1 MGRNNRRQAVLVAA
15 GHLFNDFYNSLLIPI
30 LPILVS
36 ELRISL
42 TMAGAVVSTLSVT
55 TSLLQP
61 VFGWLVDRR
70 PRLWILA
77 LSLAWITTLMTLTG
91 FAPHYGIFLFMV
103 GMAGLGSAIYHPLG
117 SVMMTRA
124 VGGRKSLAMS
134 IYTSIGNFGE
144 ALVPLIAT
152 PVAMALG
159 LKGLVSLAAPGL
171 ILAWLIFR
179 AYRREKALEAGGDD
193 GFSAR
198 EAGKAPVVE
207 VPAAGAQ
214 VTEAQAMEAQTVE
227 AQVVGTQA
235 APPSTASSRRSW
247 LWVAVLD
254 LVLILRSAVHISLIG
269 FLPVYLV
276 QRGYSNV
283 AAGQILFAF
292 MAAAAL
298 GIPFAGLLADR
309 YGRKPVMLFSLA
321 GAFGFISLFLAF
333 DGALGVV
340 MLALAG
346 ALILASLPL
355 AVVAAQEMFPAR
367 AGMASGLMM
376 GFAWGIG
383 GLGAT
388 VTGALSDAFGV
399 AAALHIMIWLLLPA
413 AALVAFLPSHVSLPE
428 SAPVRATGA

>member
-15 GHLFNDFYNSLLIPI
+15 GHLFNDFYNSLLTPI

-103 GMAGLGSAIYHPLG
+103 GLAGLGSAIYHPLG

-193 GFSAR
+193 GFSTG
-198 EAGKAPVVE
+198 EAEKAPAVE
-207 VPAAGAQ
+207 DPAAKTQ
-214 VTEAQAMEAQTVE
+214 VGEAQTVE
-227 AQVVGTQA
+227 AKVAEAQA
-235 APPSTASSRRSW
+235 VLPSTASSRRSW

-269 FLPVYLV
+269 FLPVYLI
-276 QRGYSNV
+276 QRGYTNV
-283 AAGQILFAF
+283 AAGRILFAF

-309 YGRKPVMLFSLA
+309 YGRKPVMLVSLA

-388 VTGALSDAFGV
+388 VTGALSDTLGV